1 MQDVWKVVGN
11 GIENVDP
18 VTGYNMNTV
27 SLSALVAKGIT
38 SFDQDSTTYTA
49 STGCN
54 ASLLSLEN
62 RQTKTAQNRIGPAVY
77 RETS

>member
-1 MQDVWKVVGN
+1 MYRTAGCMESIVGN

-38 SFDQDSTTYTA
+38 SFDQDSTT
-49 STGCN
+49 
-54 ASLLSLEN
+54 
-62 RQTKTAQNRIGPAVY
+62 
-77 RETS
+77 